1 MQKVSW
7 VLLVILLLSSIGFA
21 GEQRPPLPVDP
32 DEECHIVDAKP
43 LLDKSKY
50 ADAAGYTL
58 TYVNKNPLTLSE
70 SIKLEDNS
78 RLGIEQRGC
87 EDIYFKFTFEDAQK
101 KSQSAVERVKKLA
114 DILSNLKLSQ
124 DTLLSAKKLSD
135 IAGKVKSRIARVKNP
150 HEFTVCLM
158 SIPSECITDF
168 KVTVKPS
175 EIEFYYVDRP

>member
-1 MQKVSW
+1 VQKFSG
-7 VLLVILLLSSIGFA
+7 VLLFILLLSSIGFA

-32 DEECHIVDAKP
+32 NEECHIVDAKP

-50 ADAAGYTL
+50 AGTAGYTL
-58 TYVNKNPLTLSE
+58 TYVSKNPLTLSE
-70 SIKLEDNS
+70 SIKLEDNG

-158 SIPSECITDF
+158 SIPSECITDV